1 MTPNRIKELRE
12 KNNFTQQDL
21 SDLLK
26 NKNISATRVTIA
38 RYEAGSRVPN
48 EEVWKALAEIFK
60 VPVPYVKGEGIRGE
74 EVESKLINLLFSAY
88 YDNNEELSN
97 MKADISHFLSI
108 NGDKE
113 TADSFAKSD
122 ENYKNK
128 SYVINFWKDKFKFLF
143 DKNFEEA
150 LEGANDLKF
159 IHDVSL
165 VIRMQLEEIIMN
177 QNDSDFIKD
186 YKESNTRLMNEF
198 YNRNNAYTLVPAMD
212 HQIKILKKYRNLFLN
227 HGYFESKK
235 NDKQ

>member
-12 KNNFTQQDL
+12 KNYFTQQDL

-26 NKNISATRVTIA
+26 NKNVSATRVTIA

-60 VPVPYVKGEGIRGE
+60 VPVSYVKGEGIRGE

-97 MKADISHFLSI
+97 MKTDISHFLSI

-113 TADSFAKSD
+113 TADSFTRNDKDYKS
-122 ENYKNK
+122 KA
-128 SYVINFWKDKFKFLF
+128 YVINFWKDKFNFLF
-143 DKNFEEA
+143 DKNFKDA
-150 LEGANDLKF
+150 MEGANDLDL
-159 IHDVSL
+159 IHQVGLS
-165 VIRMQLEEIIMN
+165 IRIRLEDIIMN

-186 YKESNTRLMNEF
+186 YKESNTKLMNEF
-198 YNRNNAYTLVPAMD
+198 YKKFNAYSLVPAID
-212 HQIKILKKYRNLFLN
+212 HQIKVLKKYKKKFLD
-227 HGYFESKK
+227 HGYFENEK